1 MRDNDILED
10 KERGKITSSLSDS
23 ARASDIKEREDSK
36 IATDFLEYEKKNG
49 MEHNNA
55 IEEMKD
61 LPSTDST
68 IANENTSPE
77 VDQKC

>member
-10 KERGKITSSLSDS
+10 KERGKITSSISDS

-36 IATDFLEYEKKNG
+36 IATDFLEYEKNNG

-77 VDQKC
+77 VDKKC